1 MIPFYIKDVNYTN
14 NMTDIIQTN
23 IDDILNMFQQ
33 AAELSGCDYVDVQD
47 MNQRMSEE
55 IGMLTHEYEGVF
67 LGGVI
72 NPLFRLMDTASILSG
87 YVTKYTNCVI
97 QYSSLMDLEHVM
109 LATQMS
115 HKMDQIASEIKKLRL
130 SLQNK

>member
-1 MIPFYIKDVNYTN
+1 
-14 NMTDIIQTN
+14 MTDIIQTN
-23 IDDILNMFQQ
+23 IDDILNMFQR
-33 AAELSGCDYVDVQD
+33 ATVVSGCDYVDVQD

-72 NPLFRLMDTASILSG
+72 NPLFRLMDTASIVGG
-87 YVTKYTNCVI
+87 YVTKYTSCVI
-97 QYSSLMDLEHVM
+97 QYSSQLDIEHVM

-115 HKMDQIASEIKKLRL
+115 HNMDRVAEEIKKLRS

>member
-1 MIPFYIKDVNYTN
+1 
-14 NMTDIIQTN
+14 MTDIIQTN
-23 IDDILNMFQQ
+23 IDDILNMFQR
-33 AAELSGCDYVDVQD
+33 ATVVSGCDYVDVQD

-72 NPLFRLMDTASILSG
+72 NALFRLMDTASIVGG
-87 YVTKYTNCVI
+87 YVTKYTSCVI
-97 QYSSLMDLEHVM
+97 QYSSQMDIEHVM

-115 HKMDQIASEIKKLRL
+115 HNMDRVAEEIKKLRS

>member
-1 MIPFYIKDVNYTN
+1 MIPFYIKDINYYKK
-14 NMTDIIQTN
+14 MTDIIQTN
-23 IDDILNMFQQ
+23 IDDILNMFQR
-33 AAELSGCDYVDVQD
+33 ATVVSGCDYVDVQD

-72 NPLFRLMDTASILSG
+72 NPLFRLMDTASIVGG
-87 YVTKYTNCVI
+87 YVTKYTSCVI
-97 QYSSLMDLEHVM
+97 QYSSQMDIEHVM

-115 HKMDQIASEIKKLRL
+115 HNMDRVAEEIKKLRS

>member
-1 MIPFYIKDVNYTN
+1 
-14 NMTDIIQTN
+14 MTDIIQTN
-23 IDDILNMFQQ
+23 IDDILNMFQR
-33 AAELSGCDYVDVQD
+33 ATVVSGCDYVDVQD

-72 NPLFRLMDTASILSG
+72 NPLFRLMDMASIVG
-87 YVTKYTNCVI
+87 AYVTKYTNCVI
-97 QYSSLMDLEHVM
+97 QHSSLMDLEHVM

-115 HKMDQIASEIKKLRL
+115 EKTEQIASEIKKLR
-130 SLQNK
+130 SRLQNK

>member
-23 IDDILNMFQQ
+23 IDDILNMFQR
-33 AAELSGCDYVDVQD
+33 ATVVSGCDYVDVQD

-72 NPLFRLMDTASILSG
+72 NPLFRLMDTASILSV
-87 YVTKYTNCVI
+87 YVTKYTSCVI
-97 QYSSLMDLEHVM
+97 QYSSQMDIEHVM

-115 HKMDQIASEIKKLRL
+115 HNMDRVAEEI
-130 SLQNK
+130 

>member
-1 MIPFYIKDVNYTN
+1 
-14 NMTDIIQTN
+14 MTDIIQTN
-23 IDDILNMFQQ
+23 IDDILNMFQR
-33 AAELSGCDYVDVQD
+33 ATVVSGCDYVDVQD

-72 NPLFRLMDTASILSG
+72 NPLFRLMDMTSIVSA

-97 QYSSLMDLEHVM
+97 QYSSLMDIEHVI
-109 LATQMS
+109 LATQMTD
-115 HKMDQIASEIKKLRL
+115 KIDQNAFEIKKLR
-130 SLQNK
+130 SSFYNKQSVKQNAEK

>member
-1 MIPFYIKDVNYTN
+1 
-14 NMTDIIQTN
+14 MTDIIQTN
-23 IDDILNMFQQ
+23 IDDILNMFQR
-33 AAELSGCDYVDVQD
+33 ATVVSGCDYVDVQD

-72 NPLFRLMDTASILSG
+72 NPFFRLMDMASIMSG
-87 YVTKYTNCVI
+87 YVTKYTSCVI
-97 QYSSLMDLEHVM
+97 QYSFLMDLEHVM

-115 HKMDQIASEIKKLRL
+115 EKMDQIATEIKKLRL